1 MKHSKNHKC
10 FMPTTQ
16 QKLLNRWVERNYKKL
31 LKAMP
36 QKDMLHSAYI
46 AIYYLRR
53 PYLPT
58 ADTFLQLMSEAYHRF
73 ILREIKHSMRYT
85 LPDPTYW
92 LFVDDNMAD
101 DDLDIFTGQMERGAE
116 EADKGHSVA
125 DLESKQLN
133 NLLTF
138 IRNHVKPDDYIIFRL
153 ALLQQCDVAQIAAIT
168 GRTKPEIRRSMDE
181 IEKLIR
187 KEYHPKRRK

>member
-1 MKHSKNHKC
+1 
-10 FMPTTQ
+10 MPTTQ
-16 QKLLNRWVERNYKKL
+16 QKLLNQWVERNYKKL
-31 LKAMP
+31 LRTMP

-58 ADTFLQLMSEAYHRF
+58 ADTFLQLMSEAYHRC

-85 LPDPTYW
+85 LPDPAYW
-92 LFVDDNMAD
+92 LIVGDNMTD
-101 DDLDIFTGQMERGAE
+101 DSLDIFAGQMDDGAE
-116 EADKGHSVA
+116 EVDKKHSSA
-125 DLESKQLN
+125 DLETKQLN
-133 NLLTF
+133 NLLMF

-153 ALLQQCDVAQIAAIT
+153 ALLQQCDIAQIAAIT
-168 GRTKPEIRRSMDE
+168 GRTKPEIRRSMEE

-187 KEYHPKRRK
+187 KEYHPRRRK